1 MRERWRWLLSV
12 VWASPLPPETS
23 AQKTKLFAL
32 TQALKLSKNKIANIY
47 TDSRYASIYKE
58 RELLTTEKKTIKNK
72 DRLWAC

>member
-1 MRERWRWLLSV
+1 MRERWRWLLTV

-47 TDSRYASIYKE
+47 TDS
-58 RELLTTEKKTIKNK
+58 
-72 DRLWAC
+72 